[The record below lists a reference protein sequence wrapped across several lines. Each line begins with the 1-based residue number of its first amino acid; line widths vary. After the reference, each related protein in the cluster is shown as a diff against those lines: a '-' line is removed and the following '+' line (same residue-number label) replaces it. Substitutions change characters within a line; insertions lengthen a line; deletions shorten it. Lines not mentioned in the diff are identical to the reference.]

1 MTTTPAP
8 EHGALPGLDALR
20 RACAIFGVDGTG
32 AELLHHRSNAVYL
45 VPRNDIIVRLAPRS
59 TLRQQRA
66 NTAIA
71 VTRWLADQPGRVA
84 LPPLPGDQPV
94 QLPDAVATFWPYRP
108 SPSAPT
114 LTDLAARLREL
125 HALPTPPAALPVPEY
140 RPLHR
145 LFEALDLD
153 AGRRSPALAADDH
166 EWLATRAA
174 DLVAQAA
181 ELHYPLGQGLIHG
194 DAHRDNLV
202 CHDGRWVL
210 IDWDATCI
218 GPRELDLLIGLPDHF
233 GESEYAR
240 RQFLDA
246 YGYDLRAWPDWPVI
260 RDIASL
266 HSLASYIRLAPTKP
280 AAGVELHH
288 RLRSLR
294 TGDENARWH
303 AIS

>member
-1 MTTTPAP
+1 MTANRSP
-8 EHGALPGLDALR
+8 ERGALPGLDALHQ
-20 RACAIFGVDGTG
+20 ACEVFGVDGAG
-32 AELLHHRSNAVYL
+32 ARLLHHRSNAVFL
-45 VPRNDIIVRLAPRS
+45 LPRDGIIVRLAPGS
-59 TLRQQRA
+59 ALRQQRA
-66 NTAIA
+66 STAVA
-71 VTRWLADQPGRVA
+71 VTRWLAEQPDMVA
-84 LPPLPGDQPV
+84 LPPMPGDQPV
-94 QLPDAVATFWPYRP
+94 RLQDAVATFWPYRP
-108 SPSAPT
+108 SPTSPT

-125 HALPTPPAALPVPEY
+125 HALPAPPAALPVPRY

-153 AGRRSPALAADDH
+153 ADRARPALPADDR
-166 EWLATRAA
+166 EWLATRGA
-174 DLVAQAA
+174 DLVVTA
-181 ELHYPLGQGLIHG
+181 EELRYPLGVGLIHS

-202 CHDGRWVL
+202 YHEGRWVL

-233 GESEYAR
+233 GEPESD
-240 RQFLDA
+240 RQRFLDA
-246 YGYDLRAWPDWPVI
+246 YGYDLRTWPGWTVI

-280 AAGVELHH
+280 TASAELHH

-294 TGDENARWH
+294 TGDEKARWH